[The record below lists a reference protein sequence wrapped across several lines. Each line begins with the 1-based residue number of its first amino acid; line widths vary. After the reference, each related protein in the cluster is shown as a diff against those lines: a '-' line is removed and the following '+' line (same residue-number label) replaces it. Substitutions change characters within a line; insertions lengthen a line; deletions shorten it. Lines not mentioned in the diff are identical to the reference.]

1 LPQKNVNL
9 NYVYCGLKDAEGDIR
24 SNKGLVVS
32 FHHNWKR
39 IQDQDR
45 IKKWKRILLNFI
57 DSDIIN
63 QFIDDDYV
71 YDENTPAVSVD
82 EFNKVKTNL
91 VPDKVFCSIL

>member
-1 LPQKNVNL
+1 MFII
-9 NYVYCGLKDAEGDIR
+9 GLKDAEGDIR